1 MKTKVSVFP
10 SLAAGLAVATF
21 FAGCEYP
28 VPPPRAVRIIHTR
41 PSLAAVP
48 AEKPAP
54 PELEAEFKVKDT
66 LSKTAAEVLKMYESG
81 VGAEVLA
88 AHVKHSP
95 KPFQLAADQI
105 IYFNDLGVPDAVT
118 TAMIER
124 DQALGHTAEEISPN
138 KAPAAGKQPNPPAEI
153 TSTTTQTIVV
163 KEPAA
168 VTTQVFYTALS
179 PYGTWM
185 HVDEY
190 GWVWQPTA
198 ATVNVHWRPY
208 YDLGH
213 WMYTDAGWYW
223 HSGYSWGWAPFHYG
237 RWSLH
242 SGHGWI
248 WVPGTVWSPSWVS
261 FRYTNNYCGWAPLPP
276 RAYYSATTGFTYH
289 GSRISIGFDFG
300 LSHRHYTFVSR
311 KHFGHHHHHR
321 RRIDHKETQQVFKDS
336 TVVNNYIVG
345 DNNTIINK
353 GISRDRVA
361 GGNFSEI
368 RKIALR
374 DVAAANQAVRPSRTA
389 NQNAV
394 IPVYRPKVIDKQ
406 TGPTEN
412 QLARQRTR
420 PTQKRIL
427 SRSKTIPTPSRS
439 ITPQPSRNR
448 ISTPS
453 YTRKPIQPANNN
465 SPTQR
470 RTIQPIATPRTT
482 TLPNRNRTIPT
493 PSRNV
498 IPSYRNKTVTP
509 QYQTLRPSTSGRLA
523 PLPKTTARP
532 PSRQMTT
539 PRRQVPAPTY
549 RSKQSPARTYAPPQQ
564 QTSRPRILS
573 RSKTIPT
580 PSRNRVTPQPS
591 RSQISPPS
599 YTRKPIQ
606 PANNN
611 TPTQRQSIQPITSP
625 RTSSLQNRSRAI
637 PTPSRS
643 ITPSYRNKTVT
654 PRSQAPTPTYR
665 PKSPTRTYAPP
676 QRSRPQEVKPSV
688 PSRNRVAMPSRSR
701 SIPSRNTS
709 PSRARSI
716 PQRAKSVPSK

>member
-1 MKTKVSVFP
+1 MKRKGRVMKTKVSVFS

-21 FAGCEYP
+21 LAGCEYP
-28 VPPPRAVRIIHTR
+28 APPPRAVRIIHTR
-41 PSLAAVP
+41 PSLASVP

-54 PELEAEFKVKDT
+54 PGPESEFNVKDT

-95 KPFQLAADQI
+95 KPFQLEADQI
-105 IYFNDLGVPDAVT
+105 IYFNDLEVPEPVI

-124 DQALGHTAEEISPN
+124 DQALGYTAEETPPL
-138 KAPAAGKQPNPPAEI
+138 KAPDARRQPAPPAE
-153 TSTTTQTIVV
+153 TPSATTQTIVV

-185 HVDEY
+185 QVDEY

-208 YDLGH
+208 YDRGH
-213 WMYTDAGWYW
+213 WVYTDAGWYW

-242 SGHGWI
+242 SGYGWI
-248 WVPGTVWSPSWVS
+248 WVPGNVWAPSWVS

-276 RAYYSATTGFTYH
+276 RAHYSATAGFTYH
-289 GSRISIGFDFG
+289 GSRVSLGFDFG

-321 RRIDHKETQQVFKDS
+321 RRIDHRETQQVFNDS
-336 TVVNNYIVG
+336 TIVNNYIVG
-345 DNNTIINK
+345 NNNTIMNK

-361 GGNFSEI
+361 GGNFSKI

-374 DVAAANQAVRPSRTA
+374 DVAAANQAVRSRPA
-389 NQNAV
+389 NQNEA
-394 IPVYRPKVIDKQ
+394 IPVYRPKVIDKK
-406 TGPTEN
+406 TSPAKS

-427 SRSKTIPTPSRS
+427 SRSKA
-439 ITPQPSRNR
+439 
-448 ISTPS
+448 ISAPS
-453 YTRKPIQPANNN
+453 YTRKPSQPNNT
-465 SPTQR
+465 PTQR
-470 RTIQPIATPRTT
+470 RSIQPSPSPRTSS
-482 TLPNRNRTIPT
+482 LLNRNRAIPT
-493 PSRNV
+493 SSRS
-498 IPSYRNKTVTP
+498 IT
-509 QYQTLRPSTSGRLA
+509 
-523 PLPKTTARP
+523 
-532 PSRQMTT
+532 
-539 PRRQVPAPTY
+539 PTY
-549 RSKQSPARTYAPPQQ
+549 RPKSSTRTYAPPPQR
-564 QTSRPRILS
+564 TSRPRILS
-573 RSKTIPT
+573 RSKTITT
-580 PSRNRVTPQPS
+580 PNRNRVTPQHS
-591 RSQISPPS
+591 QSQISAPS
-599 YTRKPIQ
+599 YTRKPSQ
-606 PANNN
+606 PNN
-611 TPTQRQSIQPITSP
+611 TPTQRRSIQPSPSP
-625 RTSSLQNRSRAI
+625 RTSTLLNRNRAI

-643 ITPSYRNKTVT
+643 ITPTYRNRNVT

-665 PKSPTRTYAPP
+665 PKSSTRTYAPP
-676 QRSRPQEVKPSV
+676 LQRTSRPQEVKASV
-688 PSRNRVAMPSRSR
+688 PSRNRAAPPSRSR

-716 PQRAKSVPSK
+716 PQRAKSIPSR

>member
-1 MKTKVSVFP
+1 
-10 SLAAGLAVATF
+10 
-21 FAGCEYP
+21 
-28 VPPPRAVRIIHTR
+28 
-41 PSLAAVP
+41 
-48 AEKPAP
+48 
-54 PELEAEFKVKDT
+54 
-66 LSKTAAEVLKMYESG
+66 MYESG

-105 IYFNDLGVPDAVT
+105 IYFNDLGVPDSVT
-118 TAMIER
+118 TAMIEH

-138 KAPAAGKQPNPPAEI
+138 KAPAAGNQPNPPAET

-185 HVDEY
+185 HVNEY

-208 YDLGH
+208 YDRGH

-276 RAYYSATTGFTYH
+276 RAHYSATAGFTYH

-321 RRIDHKETQQVFKDS
+321 RRIDHRETQQVFNDS

-389 NQNAV
+389 NQNEI

-406 TGPTEN
+406 TGPTES

-427 SRSKTIPTPSRS
+427 SRSKTIPTPSRG
-439 ITPQPSRNR
+439 ITPRPNRNR

-453 YTRKPIQPANNN
+453 YTRKPIQPANNT
-465 SPTQR
+465 PTQR
-470 RTIQPIATPRTT
+470 RTIQPITTPRTT
-482 TLPNRNRTIPT
+482 TLQNRNRTIPT
-493 PSRNV
+493 PSRSV

-509 QYQTLRPSTSGRLA
+509 QYQTLRPSTSGRSA
-523 PLPKTTARP
+523 SLPKTTARP

-549 RSKQSPARTYAPPQQ
+549 RSKQSPARTYAPPQ
-564 QTSRPRILS
+564 
-573 RSKTIPT
+573 
-580 PSRNRVTPQPS
+580 
-591 RSQISPPS
+591 
-599 YTRKPIQ
+599 
-606 PANNN
+606 
-611 TPTQRQSIQPITSP
+611 
-625 RTSSLQNRSRAI
+625 RT
-637 PTPSRS
+637 
-643 ITPSYRNKTVT
+643 
-654 PRSQAPTPTYR
+654 
-665 PKSPTRTYAPP
+665 
-676 QRSRPQEVKPSV
+676 SRPQEVKPSV
-688 PSRNRVAMPSRSR
+688 PSRNRVAPPSRSR
-701 SIPSRNTS
+701 SIPSRNAS

-716 PQRAKSVPSK
+716 PQRAKSIPSK

>member
-1 MKTKVSVFP
+1 MKTKVSVFS

-28 VPPPRAVRIIHTR
+28 TPPPRAVRIIHTR
-41 PSLAAVP
+41 PSLASMP
-48 AEKPAP
+48 AEKATLPGH
-54 PELEAEFKVKDT
+54 EAEFKVKDT

-95 KPFQLAADQI
+95 KPFRMAADQI
-105 IYFNDLGVPDAVT
+105 IYFNDLEVPESVI

-124 DQALGHTAEEISPN
+124 DQALGYTAEETPPA
-138 KAPAAGKQPNPPAEI
+138 KAPSADLPNPPAKI
-153 TSTTTQTIVV
+153 PSATTQTIVV

-208 YDLGH
+208 YDRGR
-213 WMYTDAGWYW
+213 WVYTDAGWYW

-242 SGHGWI
+242 NGYGWI

-276 RAYYSATTGFTYH
+276 RAHYSATAGFTYH
-289 GSRISIGFDFG
+289 GSRVSLGFDFG

-321 RRIDHKETQQVFKDS
+321 RRIDHKETRQVFNDS

-353 GISRDRVA
+353 GVSRDRVA

-374 DVAAANQAVRPSRTA
+374 DVAAVNPSIRPRTA
-389 NQNAV
+389 NQNEV
-394 IPVYRPKVIDKQ
+394 IPVYRPKVIDKKA
-406 TGPTEN
+406 GPTES
-412 QLARQRTR
+412 QLARQRMR

-427 SRSKTIPTPSRS
+427 SRSKTIPTPRRNRVIPTPSRS
-439 ITPQPSRNR
+439 Q

-453 YTRKPIQPANNN
+453 YTRK
-465 SPTQR
+465 S
-470 RTIQPIATPRTT
+470 
-482 TLPNRNRTIPT
+482 
-493 PSRNV
+493 S
-498 IPSYRNKTVTP
+498 
-509 QYQTLRPSTSGRLA
+509 
-523 PLPKTTARP
+523 
-532 PSRQMTT
+532 
-539 PRRQVPAPTY
+539 
-549 RSKQSPARTYAPPQQ
+549 
-564 QTSRPRILS
+564 
-573 RSKTIPT
+573 
-580 PSRNRVTPQPS
+580 
-591 RSQISPPS
+591 
-599 YTRKPIQ
+599 Q

-611 TPTQRQSIQPITSP
+611 TSTQRRSIQPVTSP

-665 PKSPTRTYAPP
+665 SKSPTRTYAPPQQQTSRPRILSRSKTIPTPRRNRVIPTPSRSQISTPSYTRKSSQPANNNTSTQRRSIQPVTSPRTSSLQNRSRAIPTPSRSITPSYRNKTLTPRSQAPTPTYRSKSPTRTYAPP

-716 PQRAKSVPSK
+716 PQRAKSIPSK

>member
-1 MKTKVSVFP
+1 MKTKVSVFS

-28 VPPPRAVRIIHTR
+28 APPPRAVRIIHTR
-41 PSLAAVP
+41 PSLAAAPV
-48 AEKPAP
+48 EKPKP
-54 PELEAEFKVKDT
+54 PVPEAEFKVKGT

-105 IYFNDLGVPDAVT
+105 IYFNDLGVPDSVT

-124 DQALGHTAEEISPN
+124 DQALGYAAEETPPV
-138 KAPAAGKQPNPPAEI
+138 KAPSANLPNPPAKI
-153 TSTTTQTIVV
+153 PSATTQTIVV

-179 PYGTWM
+179 PYGAWM

-208 YDLGH
+208 YDRGH
-213 WMYTDAGWYW
+213 WVYTDAGWYW

-242 SGHGWI
+242 SGYGWI

-261 FRYTNNYCGWAPLPP
+261 FRYTDNYCGWAPLPP
-276 RAYYSATTGFTYH
+276 RAHYSAAAGFTYH
-289 GSRISIGFDFG
+289 GSRVSIGFDFG

-311 KHFGHHHHHR
+311 KHFGHHSHHR
-321 RRIDHKETQQVFKDS
+321 RRADRAKTQQVFNDS

-361 GGNFSEI
+361 GGHFSEI

-374 DVAAANQAVRPSRTA
+374 DVASNRAIRPSRA
-389 NQNAV
+389 VNQNKA
-394 IPVYRPKVIDKQ
+394 IPVYRPKVIDKK
-406 TGPTEN
+406 TAPTES

-427 SRSKTIPTPSRS
+427 SRSSNPIPTPSRS
-439 ITPQPSRNR
+439 RSIPPSYRNRAVTPQSNPIPTPSRNR
-448 ISTPS
+448 AKSQPSRISSPS
-453 YTRKPIQPANNN
+453 YPRKPSRPANN
-465 SPTQR
+465 SASTQR
-470 RTIQPIATPRTT
+470 RTIQPIATPRTSA
-482 TLPNRNRTIPT
+482 LQSRSRAIPT
-493 PSRNV
+493 PSRSRS
-498 IPSYRNKTVTP
+498 ISPSYRNRAVTP
-509 QYQTLRPSTSGRLA
+509 QYQALRPSTSSRSA
-523 PLPKTTARP
+523 PLPKTTART

-549 RSKQSPARTYAPPQQ
+549 RSKQSP
-564 QTSRPRILS
+564 
-573 RSKTIPT
+573 K
-580 PSRNRVTPQPS
+580 
-591 RSQISPPS
+591 
-599 YTRKPIQ
+599 
-606 PANNN
+606 
-611 TPTQRQSIQPITSP
+611 
-625 RTSSLQNRSRAI
+625 
-637 PTPSRS
+637 
-643 ITPSYRNKTVT
+643 
-654 PRSQAPTPTYR
+654 
-665 PKSPTRTYAPP
+665 TRTYAPP
-676 QRSRPQEVKPSV
+676 QRSSRPQEVNRSV
-688 PSRNRVAMPSRSR
+688 PSRNRVNPPSRSR

-716 PQRAKSVPSK
+716 PQRAKSVPSR

>member
-1 MKTKVSVFP
+1 MKTKASVFP

-28 VPPPRAVRIIHTR
+28 APPPRAVRIIHTR
-41 PSLAAVP
+41 PPLAAAP

-54 PELEAEFKVKDT
+54 QTLAPGLEAEFKVKDT

-105 IYFNDLGVPDAVT
+105 IYFNDLGVPDSVT

-124 DQALGHTAEEISPN
+124 DQALGYTAEE
-138 KAPAAGKQPNPPAEI
+138 APTTVGNQPNSPAK
-153 TSTTTQTIVV
+153 TPSASTQTIVV

-198 ATVNVHWRPY
+198 ATINVHWRPY
-208 YDLGH
+208 YDRGH
-213 WMYTDAGWYW
+213 WVYTDAGWYW

-242 SGHGWI
+242 SGHGWV

-261 FRYTNNYCGWAPLPP
+261 FRYTDNYCGWAPLPP
-276 RAYYSATTGFTYH
+276 RAHYSVAAGFTYH
-289 GSRISIGFDFG
+289 GSLVSIGFDFG
-300 LSHRHYTFVSR
+300 LSHRHYTFVSQ

-321 RRIDHKETQQVFKDS
+321 RRIDHRETQQVFNNS
-336 TVVNNYIVG
+336 TVVNNYILG

-361 GGNFSEI
+361 GGRFSEI

-374 DVAAANQAVRPSRTA
+374 DVAAANQAVRPLRTA
-389 NQNAV
+389 NRNEG
-394 IPVYRPKVIDKQ
+394 IPVYRPKVIDKK
-406 TGPTEN
+406 TGPAES

-427 SRSKTIPTPSRS
+427 SRSKPISTPSRSRS
-439 ITPQPSRNR
+439 ITPRPSRSQ
-448 ISTPS
+448 ISPPS
-453 YTRKPIQPANNN
+453 YTRKPSHSANN
-465 SPTQR
+465 SARTR
-470 RTIQPIATPRTT
+470 RSIQPIAAPKTSA
-482 TLPNRNRTIPT
+482 LQNRNRTIST
-493 PSRNV
+493 PSRSR
-498 IPSYRNKTVTP
+498 ISPSYRNKTVTP
-509 QYQTLRPSTSGRLA
+509 QSNPISTPSRNRSIIPSYRNRAVTPQYQAPPPPTSRSALQ
-523 PLPKTTARP
+523 PLSKPTARP
-532 PSRQMTT
+532 SSRQMTT

-549 RSKQSPARTYAPPQQ
+549 RPKQSP
-564 QTSRPRILS
+564 
-573 RSKTIPT
+573 
-580 PSRNRVTPQPS
+580 
-591 RSQISPPS
+591 
-599 YTRKPIQ
+599 TR
-606 PANNN
+606 A
-611 TPTQRQSIQPITSP
+611 
-625 RTSSLQNRSRAI
+625 
-637 PTPSRS
+637 
-643 ITPSYRNKTVT
+643 
-654 PRSQAPTPTYR
+654 
-665 PKSPTRTYAPP
+665 YAPP
-676 QRSRPQEVKPSV
+676 QRTSRPQGVNRSV
-688 PSRNRVAMPSRSR
+688 PSRNRAAAPSRSR
-701 SIPSRNTS
+701 SVPSRNTS
-709 PSRARSI
+709 PSPNRSI
-716 PQRAKSVPSK
+716 PQRAKSKSAPSR

>member
-10 SLAAGLAVATF
+10 SLAAGLAIATF

-41 PSLAAVP
+41 PSLAAAP

-54 PELEAEFKVKDT
+54 PGLEAEFKVKDT

-105 IYFNDLGVPDAVT
+105 IYFNDLGIPDAVT

-124 DQALGHTAEEISPN
+124 DQALGHTAEETSPN
-138 KAPAAGKQPNPPAEI
+138 KAPSAGKQPNPPAEI

-208 YDLGH
+208 YDRGH

-242 SGHGWI
+242 GGHGWI

-276 RAYYSATTGFTYH
+276 RAHYSATTGFTYH

-321 RRIDHKETQQVFKDS
+321 RRIDHRETQQVFKDS

-389 NQNAV
+389 NQNEA

-406 TGPTEN
+406 TGPTES

-439 ITPQPSRNR
+439 ITPRPSRNR

-453 YTRKPIQPANNN
+453 YTRKPIQPANNT
-465 SPTQR
+465 PTQR
-470 RTIQPIATPRTT
+470 RTIQPITTPRTT
-482 TLPNRNRTIPT
+482 TLQNRNRTIPT
-493 PSRNV
+493 PSRSITPRPSRSRISTPSYTRKPIQPANNTPTQRRTIQPITPRTTTLQNRNRTIPTPSRSV
-498 IPSYRNKTVTP
+498 IPSYRNKTVVP
-509 QYQTLRPSTSGRLA
+509 QYQTLRPSTSGRSA
-523 PLPKTTARP
+523 SLPKTTARP

-549 RSKQSPARTYAPPQQ
+549 RSKQSP
-564 QTSRPRILS
+564 
-573 RSKTIPT
+573 
-580 PSRNRVTPQPS
+580 
-591 RSQISPPS
+591 
-599 YTRKPIQ
+599 
-606 PANNN
+606 
-611 TPTQRQSIQPITSP
+611 
-625 RTSSLQNRSRAI
+625 
-637 PTPSRS
+637 
-643 ITPSYRNKTVT
+643 
-654 PRSQAPTPTYR
+654 
-665 PKSPTRTYAPP
+665 TRTYAPP
-676 QRSRPQEVKPSV
+676 QRTSRPQELKPSV
-688 PSRNRVAMPSRSR
+688 PSRNRVAQPSRSR

-716 PQRAKSVPSK
+716 PQRAKSIPSK

>member
-1 MKTKVSVFP
+1 MKTKISVFP
-10 SLAAGLAVATF
+10 GLAAGLAVATF

-28 VPPPRAVRIIHTR
+28 APPPKAVRIIHAR

-54 PELEAEFKVKDT
+54 PGAEAEFEVKDT

-95 KPFQLAADQI
+95 KPVQLAADQI
-105 IYFNDLGVPDAVT
+105 IYFTDLGVPDSVT

-124 DQALGHTAEEISPN
+124 DQALGYTAEETPPAKS
-138 KAPAAGKQPNPPAEI
+138 PAAGKQPAPPAQ
-153 TSTTTQTIVV
+153 TPSATAQTIVV

-168 VTTQVFYTALS
+168 VTTQVFYSALS

-185 HVDEY
+185 HVSEY

-208 YDLGH
+208 YDRGH
-213 WMYTDAGWYW
+213 WVYTDAGWYW

-261 FRYTNNYCGWAPLPP
+261 FRYTDNYCGWAPLPP
-276 RAYYSATTGFTYH
+276 RAHYSAAAGFTYR
-289 GSRISIGFDFG
+289 GSRVSIGFGFG

-311 KHFGHHHHHR
+311 KHFGHHSHHR
-321 RRIDHKETQQVFKDS
+321 RRADRGKTQQVFNDS
-336 TVVNNYIVG
+336 TVVNNYVVG

-353 GISRDRVA
+353 GISRDRIA
-361 GGNFSEI
+361 GGNFGEI

-374 DVAAANQAVRPSRTA
+374 DVAGANQAVRTPRVV
-389 NQNAV
+389 NQNKV
-394 IPVYRPKVIDKQ
+394 IPVYRPKVIDKK
-406 TGPTEN
+406 TGPTES

-439 ITPQPSRNR
+439 VTPSYRNKTAMPQYQAPRPPTSSRSASLPKTTARTPSRPIPTPSYRPKSPTRTYAPPQRTSRSQEVNR
-448 ISTPS
+448 SVPTRNRSISPPSRSVIPSYRNKISTPS
-453 YTRKPIQPANNN
+453 YTRKPSQPV
-465 SPTQR
+465 
-470 RTIQPIATPRTT
+470 ATPRASP
-482 TLPNRNRTIPT
+482 LHSRNRAVPT
-493 PSRNV
+493 PSRSV
-498 IPSYRNKTVTP
+498 APSYRNKTAMP
-509 QYQTLRPSTSGRLA
+509 QYQAPRPPTSSRSA
-523 PLPKTTARP
+523 SLPKTTART
-532 PSRQMTT
+532 PSR
-539 PRRQVPAPTY
+539 P
-549 RSKQSPARTYAPPQQ
+549 
-564 QTSRPRILS
+564 
-573 RSKTIPT
+573 IPT
-580 PSRNRVTPQPS
+580 PS
-591 RSQISPPS
+591 
-599 YTRKPIQ
+599 
-606 PANNN
+606 
-611 TPTQRQSIQPITSP
+611 
-625 RTSSLQNRSRAI
+625 
-637 PTPSRS
+637 
-643 ITPSYRNKTVT
+643 
-654 PRSQAPTPTYR
+654 YR

-676 QRSRPQEVKPSV
+676 QRSSRSQEVNRSV
-688 PSRNRVAMPSRSR
+688 PTRNRAAPPSRSR
-701 SIPSRNTS
+701 SVPSRNTS

-716 PQRAKSVPSK
+716 PQRAKSIPSR

>member
-1 MKTKVSVFP
+1 MKRKGRVMKTKVSVFS

-28 VPPPRAVRIIHTR
+28 APPPRAVRIIHTR

-48 AEKPAP
+48 VEKPTSP
-54 PELEAEFKVKDT
+54 GHKAEFKVKDT

-81 VGAEVLA
+81 VGAEVLTT
-88 AHVKHSP
+88 HVKHSP
-95 KPFQLAADQI
+95 KPFQMAADQI
-105 IYFNDLGVPDAVT
+105 IYFNDLEVPESVI

-124 DQALGHTAEEISPN
+124 DQALGYTLEETPPTKTPS
-138 KAPAAGKQPNPPAEI
+138 AGKHPPLPAE
-153 TSTTTQTIVV
+153 TPSATTQTIVV

-168 VTTQVFYTALS
+168 VTTQVFYTTLS

-208 YDLGH
+208 YDRGR
-213 WMYTDAGWYW
+213 WVYTDAGWYW

-242 SGHGWI
+242 NGYGWI
-248 WVPGTVWSPSWVS
+248 WVPGTVWAPSWVS

-276 RAYYSATTGFTYH
+276 RAHYSATAGFTYH
-289 GSRISIGFDFG
+289 GSRVSFGFDFG

-321 RRIDHKETQQVFKDS
+321 RRIDHKETQQVFNDS

-374 DVAAANQAVRPSRTA
+374 DVAAVDQSIRPRTA
-389 NQNAV
+389 NQNEV
-394 IPVYRPKVIDKQ
+394 IPVYRPKVIDKKA
-406 TGPTEN
+406 GPTES
-412 QLARQRTR
+412 QLARQRMR

-427 SRSKTIPTPSRS
+427 SRSKTIPTPNRNRVTPTPSRS
-439 ITPQPSRNR
+439 Q

-453 YTRKPIQPANNN
+453 YTRKASQPANNT
-465 SPTQR
+465 STQR
-470 RTIQPIATPRTT
+470 RSIQPIA
-482 TLPNRNRTIPT
+482 
-493 PSRNV
+493 
-498 IPSYRNKTVTP
+498 
-509 QYQTLRPSTSGRLA
+509 
-523 PLPKTTARP
+523 
-532 PSRQMTT
+532 
-539 PRRQVPAPTY
+539 
-549 RSKQSPARTYAPPQQ
+549 
-564 QTSRPRILS
+564 
-573 RSKTIPT
+573 
-580 PSRNRVTPQPS
+580 
-591 RSQISPPS
+591 
-599 YTRKPIQ
+599 
-606 PANNN
+606 
-611 TPTQRQSIQPITSP
+611 SP

-643 ITPSYRNKTVT
+643 IIPSYRNKTVT

-665 PKSPTRTYAPP
+665 PKSPTRTYTPP
-676 QRSRPQEVKPSV
+676 QRSRPQEVKSSV
-688 PSRNRVAMPSRSR
+688 PSRNRVATPSRSR

-709 PSRARSI
+709 PSSSRSI
-716 PQRAKSVPSK
+716 PQRAKSIPSR

>member
-10 SLAAGLAVATF
+10 GLAAGLAVATF

-28 VPPPRAVRIIHTR
+28 YPPPSAVRIIHTR
-41 PSLAAVP
+41 PSLAAAP

-54 PELEAEFKVKDT
+54 PGAQTEFEVKDT

-105 IYFNDLGVPDAVT
+105 IYFTDLGVPDSVT

-124 DQALGHTAEEISPN
+124 DQALGYTAEETPPAKSPS
-138 KAPAAGKQPNPPAEI
+138 AGKQPDPPAQTPSAI
-153 TSTTTQTIVV
+153 AQTIVV

-168 VTTQVFYTALS
+168 VTTQVFYSALS

-185 HVDEY
+185 HVGEY

-208 YDLGH
+208 YDRGH

-248 WVPGTVWSPSWVS
+248 WVPGNVWSPSWVS
-261 FRYTNNYCGWAPLPP
+261 FRYTDNYCGWAPLPP
-276 RAYYSATTGFTYH
+276 RAHYSAAAGFTYH
-289 GSRISIGFDFG
+289 GSRVSIGFDFG

-311 KHFGHHHHHR
+311 KHFGHHSHHR
-321 RRIDHKETQQVFKDS
+321 RRADRAKTQQVFNDS

-353 GISRDRVA
+353 GISRDRIA
-361 GGNFSEI
+361 GGNFGEI

-374 DVAAANQAVRPSRTA
+374 DVAIANQAARTLRVA
-389 NQNAV
+389 NQNKV
-394 IPVYRPKVIDKQ
+394 IPVYRPKVIDKK
-406 TGPTEN
+406 TGPTES

-439 ITPQPSRNR
+439 AAPSYRNKTLPPRSQATAPTYRKSSTRTYAPPQRTFRSQEANRSVPSRNR
-448 ISTPS
+448 SISPPSRSVIPSYRNKISTPS
-453 YTRKPIQPANNN
+453 YTRKPSQPV
-465 SPTQR
+465 
-470 RTIQPIATPRTT
+470 ATPRAS
-482 TLPNRNRTIPT
+482 TLH
-493 PSRNV
+493 SRN
-498 IPSYRNKTVTP
+498 
-509 QYQTLRPSTSGRLA
+509 
-523 PLPKTTARP
+523 
-532 PSRQMTT
+532 
-539 PRRQVPAPTY
+539 
-549 RSKQSPARTYAPPQQ
+549 
-564 QTSRPRILS
+564 
-573 RSKTIPT
+573 
-580 PSRNRVTPQPS
+580 
-591 RSQISPPS
+591 
-599 YTRKPIQ
+599 
-606 PANNN
+606 
-611 TPTQRQSIQPITSP
+611 
-625 RTSSLQNRSRAI
+625 RAI

-643 ITPSYRNKTVT
+643 IAPSYRNKTAT
-654 PRSQAPTPTYR
+654 PQYQAPRPSTSSRSASLPKTMARTPSRPITTPSYR

-676 QRSRPQEVKPSV
+676 QRTSRSQEVNRSV
-688 PSRNRVAMPSRSR
+688 PSRNRAAPPSRSR
-701 SIPSRNTS
+701 SVPSRNTS

-716 PQRAKSVPSK
+716 PQRAKSIPSR

>member
-1 MKTKVSVFP
+1 MKTKVSVY
-10 SLAAGLAVATF
+10 SSLAVATF

-28 VPPPRAVRIIHTR
+28 APPPRAVQIIHTR
-41 PSLAAVP
+41 PSLAAAP
-48 AEKPAP
+48 AEKTAP
-54 PELEAEFKVKDT
+54 PGMEAEFKVKGT

-88 AHVKHSP
+88 AHVNRAP

-105 IYFNDLGVPDAVT
+105 IYFNDLGVPDVVT

-124 DQALGHTAEEISPN
+124 DQALGYTAEETPPSKP
-138 KAPAAGKQPNPPAEI
+138 PSVGKQSHPPAE
-153 TSTTTQTIVV
+153 TPSATTQTIIV

-179 PYGTWM
+179 PYGAWM

-208 YDLGH
+208 YDRGH

-242 SGHGWI
+242 RGHGWI

-276 RAYYSATTGFTYH
+276 RVHYSAAAGFTYR
-289 GSRISIGFDFG
+289 GSRVSIGFDFG

-321 RRIDHKETQQVFKDS
+321 RRIGQRETQQVFNDS

-345 DNNTIINK
+345 DNNTIVNK

-374 DVAAANQAVRPSRTA
+374 DVAAASQTVRPRRA
-389 NQNAV
+389 VNQNEV
-394 IPVYRPKVIDKQ
+394 IPVYRPKVIAKK
-406 TGPTEN
+406 TAPTES
-412 QLARQRTR
+412 QLARQRAR

-427 SRSKTIPTPSRS
+427 SRSKP
-439 ITPQPSRNR
+439 
-448 ISTPS
+448 
-453 YTRKPIQPANNN
+453 
-465 SPTQR
+465 
-470 RTIQPIATPRTT
+470 
-482 TLPNRNRTIPT
+482 
-493 PSRNV
+493 
-498 IPSYRNKTVTP
+498 
-509 QYQTLRPSTSGRLA
+509 
-523 PLPKTTARP
+523 
-532 PSRQMTT
+532 
-539 PRRQVPAPTY
+539 
-549 RSKQSPARTYAPPQQ
+549 
-564 QTSRPRILS
+564 
-573 RSKTIPT
+573 
-580 PSRNRVTPQPS
+580 
-591 RSQISPPS
+591 ISPPS

-606 PANNN
+606 PANNSAA
-611 TPTQRQSIQPITSP
+611 TQRRTIQPIATP
-625 RTSSLQNRSRAI
+625 RTSTLQNRSRRAIPTPSRSITPSYRNKTVTTRSKPISPPRRSVITSRPSRSQISPPFYTRKPIQPANNSAATQRRTIQPIATPRTSTLQNRSRRAI

-654 PRSQAPTPTYR
+654 PQYQAPRPPTSSRSASLPKTTARPPSRQSQIATPAYR
-665 PKSPTRTYAPP
+665 PKQSSTRTYAPP
-676 QRSRPQEVKPSV
+676 RRTSRSQEVNRSV
-688 PSRNRVAMPSRSR
+688 PSRNRVAPPSRSR

-709 PSRARSI
+709 PSSARSI

>member
-1 MKTKVSVFP
+1 MKTKVSVFS

-21 FAGCEYP
+21 LAGCEYP

-41 PSLAAVP
+41 PSLAAAP

-54 PELEAEFKVKDT
+54 PGPEFEFNIKDT

-95 KPFQLAADQI
+95 KPFQLEADQI
-105 IYFNDLGVPDAVT
+105 IYFNDLEVPESVI

-124 DQALGHTAEEISPN
+124 DQALGYTAEETPPT
-138 KAPAAGKQPNPPAEI
+138 KTPAAGRQLAPPAE
-153 TSTTTQTIVV
+153 TPSATTQTIVV

-185 HVDEY
+185 QVDEY

-208 YDLGH
+208 YDRGH
-213 WMYTDAGWYW
+213 WVYTDAGWYW

-242 SGHGWI
+242 SGYGWI
-248 WVPGTVWSPSWVS
+248 WVPGNVWAPSWVS

-276 RAYYSATTGFTYH
+276 RAHYSATAGFTYH
-289 GSRISIGFDFG
+289 GSRISLGFDFG

-311 KHFGHHHHHR
+311 KHFGHHSHHR
-321 RRIDHKETQQVFKDS
+321 RRIDHRETQQVFNNS

-361 GGNFSEI
+361 GGNFSKI

-374 DVAAANQAVRPSRTA
+374 DVAAANQAVRPRPA
-389 NQNAV
+389 NQNET
-394 IPVYRPKVIDKQ
+394 IPVYRPKVIDKK
-406 TGPTEN
+406 TGPAKS

-427 SRSKTIPTPSRS
+427 SRSKAISAPSYTRKPIQPNNSTPNQRRSIQPSPSPRTSSLQNRNRAIPTPSRS
-439 ITPQPSRNR
+439 ITPTYRNKTLTPQPKTIPTPNRSVSRRPNR
-448 ISTPS
+448 SQISTPS
-453 YTRKPIQPANNN
+453 YTRKPIQPANNT
-465 SPTQR
+465 PTQR
-470 RTIQPIATPRTT
+470 RTIQP
-482 TLPNRNRTIPT
+482 
-493 PSRNV
+493 
-498 IPSYRNKTVTP
+498 
-509 QYQTLRPSTSGRLA
+509 
-523 PLPKTTARP
+523 
-532 PSRQMTT
+532 
-539 PRRQVPAPTY
+539 
-549 RSKQSPARTYAPPQQ
+549 SP
-564 QTSRPRILS
+564 
-573 RSKTIPT
+573 
-580 PSRNRVTPQPS
+580 
-591 RSQISPPS
+591 
-599 YTRKPIQ
+599 
-606 PANNN
+606 
-611 TPTQRQSIQPITSP
+611 SP
-625 RTSSLQNRSRAI
+625 RTSSLQNRNRAI

-643 ITPSYRNKTVT
+643 ITPTYRNKTVT
-654 PRSQAPTPTYR
+654 PQYQALRPSTSGRSTSLPKTTTRRTPSRQMTTPRSQAPAPTYR
-665 PKSPTRTYAPP
+665 PKSSTRTYAPP
-676 QRSRPQEVKPSV
+676 PQRTSRTQEVNRSV
-688 PSRNRVAMPSRSR
+688 PSRNRAAPPSRSR
-701 SIPSRNTS
+701 PVPSRNTS

-716 PQRAKSVPSK
+716 PQRAKSIPSR

>member
-1 MKTKVSVFP
+1 MKIKVSVFS

-28 VPPPRAVRIIHTR
+28 VPPPRTVRIIHTR
-41 PSLAAVP
+41 PSLAVAP

-54 PELEAEFKVKDT
+54 PSPETEFKDT

-81 VGAEVLA
+81 VGAEVVA
-88 AHVKHSP
+88 AQVKHSP
-95 KPFQLAADQI
+95 KPFQLTADQI

-124 DQALGHTAEEISPN
+124 DRALGHTAEKTPPN
-138 KAPAAGKQPNPPAEI
+138 KATAAGNQPNPPPEI
-153 TSTTTQTIVV
+153 SSTTTQTIVV

-185 HVDEY
+185 HVDAH

-208 YDLGH
+208 YDRGH
-213 WMYTDAGWYW
+213 WLYTDAGWYW

-276 RAYYSATTGFTYH
+276 RAHYSATTGFTYH

-321 RRIDHKETQQVFKDS
+321 RRIDHRETQQVFNDS

-353 GISRDRVA
+353 GISRDRVT
-361 GGNFSEI
+361 GGNFSKI

-374 DVAAANQAVRPSRTA
+374 DVAAINQAVRPSRTA
-389 NQNAV
+389 NQNEV
-394 IPVYRPKVIDKQ
+394 IPVYRPKVIAQK
-406 TGPTEN
+406 TGPTES

-439 ITPQPSRNR
+439 ITPRPSRSQ

-465 SPTQR
+465 PSTQR
-470 RTIQPIATPRTT
+470 RTIQPITTPRTS
-482 TLPNRNRTIPT
+482 TLQNRNRPIPT
-493 PSRNV
+493 PSRSV

-509 QYQTLRPSTSGRLA
+509 QYQ
-523 PLPKTTARP
+523 
-532 PSRQMTT
+532 
-539 PRRQVPAPTY
+539 
-549 RSKQSPARTYAPPQQ
+549 
-564 QTSRPRILS
+564 
-573 RSKTIPT
+573 
-580 PSRNRVTPQPS
+580 
-591 RSQISPPS
+591 
-599 YTRKPIQ
+599 
-606 PANNN
+606 
-611 TPTQRQSIQPITSP
+611 
-625 RTSSLQNRSRAI
+625 
-637 PTPSRS
+637 
-643 ITPSYRNKTVT
+643 
-654 PRSQAPTPTYR
+654 APTPTYR
-665 PKSPTRTYAPP
+665 PKQSPTRTYAPP
-676 QRSRPQEVKPSV
+676 QRTSRPQEVNRSV
-688 PSRNRVAMPSRSR
+688 PSRNRVSPPSRSR

-716 PQRAKSVPSK
+716 PQRAKSIPSK

>member
-1 MKTKVSVFP
+1 MKMKISVFS

-28 VPPPRAVRIIHTR
+28 YPPPRAVQIIHTR
-41 PSLAAVP
+41 PSLAAAP
-48 AEKPAP
+48 AEKSAPPAP
-54 PELEAEFKVKDT
+54 EAEFDVKDT

-81 VGAEVLA
+81 VGTEVLA

-95 KPFQLAADQI
+95 KPFQMAADQI

-124 DQALGHTAEEISPN
+124 DQALGYTAEETSPA
-138 KAPAAGKQPNPPAEI
+138 KAPSAAALPNPPVETA
-153 TSTTTQTIVV
+153 STTTQTIVV

-179 PYGTWM
+179 LYGAWM

-208 YDLGH
+208 YDRGH
-213 WMYTDAGWYW
+213 WVYTDAGWYW
-223 HSGYSWGWAPFHYG
+223 HSSYSWGWAPFHYG

-276 RAYYSATTGFTYH
+276 RAHYSATAGFTYH

-321 RRIDHKETQQVFKDS
+321 RRIDHRETQQVFNDS

-361 GGNFSEI
+361 GDNFSEI

-374 DVAAANQAVRPSRTA
+374 DVAAANQAVRTPRAA
-389 NQNAV
+389 NQNEV
-394 IPVYRPKVIDKQ
+394 IPVYRPKVIAQK
-406 TGPTEN
+406 TGPTES

-427 SRSKTIPTPSRS
+427 NRSKTI
-439 ITPQPSRNR
+439 
-448 ISTPS
+448 ST
-453 YTRKPIQPANNN
+453 
-465 SPTQR
+465 
-470 RTIQPIATPRTT
+470 
-482 TLPNRNRTIPT
+482 
-493 PSRNV
+493 
-498 IPSYRNKTVTP
+498 
-509 QYQTLRPSTSGRLA
+509 
-523 PLPKTTARP
+523 
-532 PSRQMTT
+532 
-539 PRRQVPAPTY
+539 
-549 RSKQSPARTYAPPQQ
+549 
-564 QTSRPRILS
+564 
-573 RSKTIPT
+573 
-580 PSRNRVTPQPS
+580 
-591 RSQISPPS
+591 PS

-611 TPTQRQSIQPITSP
+611 TPTQRRTIQSITTP
-625 RTSSLQNRSRAI
+625 RTSTLQNRNRTIS
-637 PTPSRS
+637 TPSRS
-643 ITPSYRNKTVT
+643 ITPRPSRTISTPSYTRKPIQPANNNTPTQRRTIQSITTPRTSTLQNRNRTISTPSRSVIPSYRNKTVT
-654 PRSQAPTPTYR
+654 PQYQAPRSPTSRSASFPKTTTGRTPSRQMTTPQYQAPAPTYR
-665 PKSPTRTYAPP
+665 SKPKQSPPRTYAPP
-676 QRSRPQEVKPSV
+676 QRISRPQEVNRSV
-688 PSRNRVAMPSRSR
+688 PSRNRVAPPSRSR
-701 SIPSRNTS
+701 SVPSRNTS